1 MLQQIDVV
9 YGNELGEQALALPI
23 LNLTPKD
30 SLLLS
35 KVTGLNPPNVNLFIG
50 EYSRDGGIYQGRRV
64 ESRNVVLTIDLNP
77 NPALGET
84 VAGLRDL
91 LYKTFM
97 DPQVS
102 ADYSQLILREDD
114 GRSRY
119 LVGYA
124 ETFESE
130 IFSKET
136 TVQISMLCPDPYIRD
151 LQETVLS
158 DEFGWLTVPFE
169 YGGTAETGFEV
180 TINVN
185 TATPALTLANN
196 GRTMVVT
203 YPFLP
208 GDVVYFNT
216 NRGSRQITLTRS
228 GLQTPLFAQLSPLS
242 RWLELHSQANSMTVY
257 GLSPSVRPAGIMQ
270 LAYTATYWGV

>member
-23 LNLTPKD
+23 RNLTPKD

-84 VAGLRDL
+84 VSGLRDL
-91 LYKTFM
+91 LYRTFM

-102 ADYSQLILREDD
+102 ADYSQIILREDD

-119 LVGYA
+119 LVGYV

-136 TVQISMLCPDPYIRD
+136 TVQISMICPDPYIRD

-158 DEFGWLTVPFE
+158 NELGWLTVPFE
-169 YGGTAETGFEV
+169 YAGTAEAGFEV

-185 TATPALTLANN
+185 TATPVLTLANN

-208 GDVVYFNT
+208 GDVVDFNT
-216 NRGSRQITLTRS
+216 NRGSRQVTLTRS
-228 GLQTPLFAQLSPLS
+228 DLQVSLLAQLSPLS

-257 GLSPSVRPAGIMQ
+257 GLSPDARPASIVH